1 MKKNVL
7 LLIVLCLCTGLSAQI
22 KGVQHVILI
31 GADGFGSFIMNDHKG
46 SFPNLEKL
54 MQEGSSSLQMRSVL
68 PSSSAVNW
76 ASILMGAGPEL
87 HGFTEWGSQKPELP
101 SRVIGSRGMFPGIF
115 GLIRDHY
122 PQAETGVFYSW
133 AGIGYLFEK
142 DAVTVE
148 QNLSGKGTEVVP
160 QSIEFLNEKKPMF
173 SFIYFAQPDGKGH
186 NNGWG
191 SPVYVD
197 DCKMIDRYVG
207 DIMQAIKKNGMDKN
221 TIVIFISDHGGIDKG
236 HGGKTMQEMEVP
248 YIVWGKHV
256 KAGHTIE
263 ESLMVYDNAST
274 IAHILGIQQ
283 PQVWIGRPIKSIFN

>member
-1 MKKNVL
+1 MKKTLL
-7 LLIVLCLCTGLSAQI
+7 LLIVLGLCTGLSAQI
-22 KGVQHVILI
+22 KGVKHVILI
-31 GADGFGSFIMNDHKG
+31 GADGLGSFIMNDHKG

-115 GLIRDHY
+115 GLVKDKY
-122 PQAETGVFYSW
+122 PQSETGVFYSW
-133 AGIGYLFEK
+133 DGIGYLFEK
-142 DAVTVE
+142 DAVS
-148 QNLSGKGTEVVP
+148 LDISAKSTEVLSE
-160 QSIEFLNEKKPMF
+160 SIDFLNKKSPVF

-191 SPVYVD
+191 SQEYVD

-207 DIMQAIKKNGMDKN
+207 EIMQTIKKNGMDKN
-221 TIVIFISDHGGIDKG
+221 SIVIFISDHGGIDKG

-248 YIVWGKHV
+248 YIVWGKNV
-256 KAGHTIE
+256 KAGYKIE

-274 IAHILGIQQ
+274 IAHILGLNQ
-283 PQVWIGRPIKSIFN
+283 PQVWIGRPVKSIFK

>member
-1 MKKNVL
+1 MKKSVL
-7 LLIVLCLCTGLSAQI
+7 LFIVLCLCTGLSAQI
-22 KGVQHVILI
+22 KGVKHIILI
-31 GADGFGSFIMNDHKG
+31 GADGFGSFVLNEHKG

-87 HGFTEWGSQKPELP
+87 HGFTEWGSQNPELP

-115 GLIRDHY
+115 GLVKDAY

-133 AGIGYLFEK
+133 DGIGYLFEK
-142 DAVTVE
+142 DAVTR
-148 QNLSGKGTEVVP
+148 NLSAKSTEVLSE
-160 QSIEFLNEKKPMF
+160 SIDFLDKKKPLF

-186 NNGWG
+186 NDGWG
-191 SPVYVD
+191 SPAYVD

-207 DIMQAIKKNGMDKN
+207 EIMQTIKKNGMDKN
-221 TIVIFISDHGGIDKG
+221 SIVIFLSDHGGIEKG

-248 YIVWGKHV
+248 FIVWGKKV
-256 KAGHTIE
+256 KAGYQIE

-274 IAHILGIQQ
+274 IAHILGLDQ
-283 PQVWIGRPIKSIFN
+283 PQVWIGRPVKSIFK

>member
-1 MKKNVL
+1 MKKTLL
-7 LLIVLCLCTGLSAQI
+7 LLIVLGLCMGLSAQI
-22 KGVQHVILI
+22 KGVKHVILI
-31 GADGFGSFIMNDHKG
+31 GADGLGSFIMNDHKG

-115 GLIRDHY
+115 GLVKDKY
-122 PQAETGVFYSW
+122 PQSETGVFYSW
-133 AGIGYLFEK
+133 DGIGYLFEK
-142 DAVTVE
+142 EAVS
-148 QNLSGKGTEVVP
+148 LDISAKSTEVLSE
-160 QSIEFLNEKKPMF
+160 SIDFLNKKSPVF

-191 SPVYVD
+191 SQEYVD

-207 DIMQAIKKNGMDKN
+207 EIMQTIKKNGMDKN
-221 TIVIFISDHGGIDKG
+221 SIVIFISDHGGIDKG

-248 YIVWGKHV
+248 YIVWGKNV
-256 KAGHTIE
+256 KAGYKIE

-274 IAHILGIQQ
+274 IAHILGLNQ
-283 PQVWIGRPIKSIFN
+283 PQVWIGRPVKSIFK

>member
-1 MKKNVL
+1 MKKTLL
-7 LLIVLCLCTGLSAQI
+7 LLIVLGLCTGLSAQI
-22 KGVQHVILI
+22 KGVKHVILI
-31 GADGFGSFIMNDHKG
+31 GADGLGSFIMNDHKG

-115 GLIRDHY
+115 GLVKDKY
-122 PQAETGVFYSW
+122 PQSETGVFYSW
-133 AGIGYLFEK
+133 DGIGYLFEK
-142 DAVTVE
+142 EAVS
-148 QNLSGKGTEVVP
+148 LDISAKSTEVLSE
-160 QSIEFLNEKKPMF
+160 SIDFLNKKSPVF

-191 SPVYVD
+191 SQEYVD

-207 DIMQAIKKNGMDKN
+207 EIMQTIKKNGMDKN
-221 TIVIFISDHGGIDKG
+221 SIVIFISDHGGIDKG

-248 YIVWGKHV
+248 YIVWGKNV
-256 KAGHTIE
+256 KAGYKIE

-274 IAHILGIQQ
+274 IAHILGLNQ
-283 PQVWIGRPIKSIFN
+283 PQVWIGRPVKSIFK